1 MEVWRNKVLEDWEL
15 NPTFVPLLK
24 VGRGR
29 GFERD
34 GVYRSI
40 GRGIKK
46 ILRLIFIS
54 FISFAC

>member
-1 MEVWRNKVLEDWEL
+1 MEVWRNKGLEDCEL
-15 NPTFVPLLK
+15 NPTFVPLLQ
-24 VGRGR
+24 RGGQR

-54 FISFAC
+54 FISFA